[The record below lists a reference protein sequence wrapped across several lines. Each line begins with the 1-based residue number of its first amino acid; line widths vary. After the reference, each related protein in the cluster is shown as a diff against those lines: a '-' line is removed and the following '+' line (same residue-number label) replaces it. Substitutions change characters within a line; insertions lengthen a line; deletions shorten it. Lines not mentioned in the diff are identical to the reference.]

1 MGYYF
6 NKGWSPSEEHTTEH
20 NTDYEQIASAFT
32 DANPMPD
39 SIVDMMDVVMGETQ
53 VELDMTDLPP
63 NIQKLLEWLGLSED
77 DVL

>member
-6 NKGWSPSEEHTTEH
+6 NKGWSPSEEH
-20 NTDYEQIASAFT
+20 NTDYEQIAKAFT

-39 SIVDMMDVVMGETQ
+39 SIVDMMDAVMGETQ

-63 NIQKLLEWLGLSED
+63 NIHKLLDWLGFSED